1 MIMYMSKR
9 YYEFRSYD
17 KKSFKLEMK
26 HEKYFKERVNKAMS
40 MYIIDNED
48 PNNISEKT
56 QLIIDYLLNTKDQ
69 EIQKY
74 INEEINND
82 EVNNENNQKSEP

>member
-1 MIMYMSKR
+1 
-9 YYEFRSYD
+9 
-17 KKSFKLEMK
+17 
-26 HEKYFKERVNKAMS
+26 MS

-56 QLIIDYLLNTKDQ
+56 KLIIDYLLNTKDQ
-69 EIQKY
+69 EIQRY

-82 EVNNENNQKSEP
+82 EVNNEKINGCK

>member
-1 MIMYMSKR
+1 MIEMLMYMSKR
-9 YYEFRSYD
+9 YYEFRRYTR
-17 KKSFKLEMK
+17 KSFKLEMK

-56 QLIIDYLLNTKDQ
+56 KLIIDYLLNTKDQ

-74 INEEINND
+74 INEEING
-82 EVNNENNQKSEP
+82 SEKVMQ